1 MSPAQR
7 LKKMEFNAT
16 FLVTIIS
23 FIVFVFLMNKIL
35 YEPMLRIVA
44 QRRAFVDENLQAADD
59 NHKKADEISA
69 QKEEKLKVARSDA
82 KNKYSEAVDE
92 FKSKKESIVKQAQT
106 DAEGEFNK
114 AYEGL
119 INLSNE
125 TKEGLKGRMTDLAND
140 IVEKV
145 IGYRSEVQGF
155 NNDEVNKILYQ

>member
-69 QKEEKLKVARSDA
+69 QKEEKLKGARSDA

>member
-1 MSPAQR
+1 
-7 LKKMEFNAT
+7 MEFNAT

-69 QKEEKLKVARSDA
+69 QKEEKLKGARSDA

>member
-106 DAEGEFNK
+106 DADGEFNK

-125 TKEGLKGRMTDLAND
+125 TKEGLKSRMTDLAND

-145 IGYRSEVQGF
+145 IGYRSEVHGF

>member
-1 MSPAQR
+1 
-7 LKKMEFNAT
+7 MEFNGT

-23 FIVFVFLMNKIL
+23 FIIFVFLMNKVL

-44 QRRAFVDENLQAADD
+44 QRREFVDENLRIADE
-59 NHKKADEISA
+59 NHKKAGEITNLKDA
-69 QKEEKLKVARSDA
+69 KLKSARNDA
-82 KNKYSEAVDE
+82 KVKYSLSVDAY
-92 FKSKKESIVKQAQT
+92 KTKKDDIVKQAQAEAG
-106 DAEGEFNK
+106 DAFAE

-119 INLSNE
+119 VNLSNE

-155 NNDEVNKILYQ
+155 NNDEVNRILYK

>member
-23 FIVFVFLMNKIL
+23 FIIFVFLMNKIL

-44 QRRAFVDENLQAADD
+44 QRRAFVDENLQAADE
-59 NHKKADEISA
+59 NHKKVDAISA
-69 QKEEKLKVARSDA
+69 QKEEKLKGARNDA
-82 KNKYSEAVDE
+82 KSKYSKSVDAY
-92 FKSKKESIVKQAQT
+92 KSQKDDIVKQAQAS
-106 DAEGEFNK
+106 AEGEFNR
-114 AYEGL
+114 AYERL

-125 TKEGLKGRMTDLAND
+125 TKEGLKSRMTDLAND

>member
-1 MSPAQR
+1 
-7 LKKMEFNAT
+7 MEFNAT

-23 FIVFVFLMNKIL
+23 FIVFVFLMNKVL

-59 NHKKADEISA
+59 NHKKTAEISA
-69 QKEEKLKVARSDA
+69 QKEEKLKGARSDA

-106 DAEGEFNK
+106 EAEGEFNQ
-114 AYEGL
+114 AYAGL

-155 NNDEVNKILYQ
+155 NTDEVNKILYQ

>member
-1 MSPAQR
+1 
-7 LKKMEFNAT
+7 
-16 FLVTIIS
+16 
-23 FIVFVFLMNKIL
+23 
-35 YEPMLRIVA
+35 MLRIVA
-44 QRRAFVDENLQAADD
+44 QRCAFVDENLQAADN

-69 QKEEKLKVARSDA
+69 QKEEKLKGARSDA
-82 KNKYSEAVDE
+82 KSKYSEAVDE
-92 FKSKKESIVKQAQT
+92 FKSKKESIVKQAQAE
-106 DAEGEFNK
+106 AEGEFNK

-140 IVEKV
+140 IVEQV